1 MDSGDPSNEVKRHN
15 QADKAKL
22 HLLRQQLQTR
32 LQYARLKVDHGW
44 MRQNLNEVENLYFH
58 HYRARSPTDPV
69 DEANMKPRT
78 GTMPSSAGS
87 KSSLLSLPT
96 RSIPRAISKSPS
108 IIGATPAAT
117 DSIGKRPGG
126 TAYYSPYSPSPST
139 ALALT
144 ASSNYAN
151 IHTRSLPVSAR
162 GSPAPPTQPPTPA
175 ASHINSGTLRVSS
188 SVTSALGTNPYS
200 MTNLSRL
207 GPAPVSIH
215 GNSTSRSPVMWHSQ
229 HPRGPSDGGAQTYD
243 SFWSLLSG
251 ASLPTP
257 GPIMVPLGTG
267 AGISGHPDLSS
278 RGKTPAL
285 LAKRSGVRKKTTVK
299 NGRAGSEVD

>member
-1 MDSGDPSNEVKRHN
+1 
-15 QADKAKL
+15 
-22 HLLRQQLQTR
+22 
-32 LQYARLKVDHGW
+32 
-44 MRQNLNEVENLYFH
+44 
-58 HYRARSPTDPV
+58 
-69 DEANMKPRT
+69 
-78 GTMPSSAGS
+78 MPSSAGS

-96 RSIPRAISKSPS
+96 RSIPPRAISKSPS